1 MRGTVLSALA
11 ALGADQL
18 ADLHLDQLGASHST
32 DSRSTSACSSTST
45 FLTTSSIAILSAP
58 AIAGASLSSNREK
71 SDEHEHRGGRN
82 HFRATA
88 IPSDRLPY
96 QTLRRDRSSP

>member
-1 MRGTVLSALA
+1 MRRSILGALA
-11 ALGADQL
+11 TFRA
-18 ADLHLDQLGASHST
+18 DQLGASTSISCPASHLT
-32 DSRSTSACSSTST
+32 DSRNTSACSSTST

-82 HFRATA
+82 YVRVDV
-88 IPSDRLPY
+88 IPSDRLPH
-96 QTLRRDRSSP
+96 QH

>member
-1 MRGTVLSALA
+1 MSSETSTSINCP
-11 ALGADQL
+11 
-18 ADLHLDQLGASHST
+18 ASHRT

-82 HFRATA
+82 YIRVNTF
-88 IPSDRLPY
+88 PSDPLLH
-96 QTLRRDRSSP
+96 QH